1 MSRVYTDRCT
11 IGESKDYLGFP
22 KIVNIIDAPR
32 KENGLKSGKHTN
44 EIAKKDEREQPSK
57 L

>member
-1 MSRVYTDRCT
+1 VSRVYTDRCT